1 MKKLKLKMIE
11 NLKIN
16 NINIKIC
23 NSTVKLIELT
33 SNIITEELNKGLC
46 IIPGGRTP
54 VKIFNYLSKFKQ
66 INSKSKLL
74 LSDDR
79 LVSIMSNN
87 SNYKMLFDNLK
98 ITFDDFSPL
107 SYNQEINEIGELKLE
122 QKITRIL
129 ENNILSCAFL
139 GVGSDGHTA
148 SLFPNKSQFESTQS
162 GFKIKNKEDD
172 FFRYTLSY
180 KSLMKFK
187 KIVFIISGNEKN
199 EALKQLFF
207 KENNFNKYPFHKLAI
222 EHPNVL
228 IICDNKAAKNIG

>member
-1 MKKLKLKMIE
+1 MKKLKLKMNE
-11 NLKIN
+11 NLNIN

-23 NSTVKLIELT
+23 NSTIKLIELT

-54 VKIFNYLSKFKQ
+54 IKIFNHLSKFNQ

-79 LVSIMSNN
+79 LVSIKSNN

-98 ITFDDFSPL
+98 TTFDDFPPL

-129 ENNILSCAFL
+129 DNNILSCAFL

-199 EALKQLFF
+199 ESLKQLFF

-228 IICDNKAAKNIG
+228 IICDNKAAKYIG

>member
-1 MKKLKLKMIE
+1 MKKLKLKMIK
-11 NLKIN
+11 NLNIN

-23 NSTVKLIELT
+23 NSTIKLIELT

-54 VKIFNYLSKFKQ
+54 IKIFNHLSKFKQ

-79 LVSIMSNN
+79 LVSITSNN

-98 ITFDDFSPL
+98 TTFDDFSPL

-129 ENNILSCAFL
+129 DDNILSCAFL
-139 GVGSDGHTA
+139 GVGCDGHTA
-148 SLFPNKSQFESTQS
+148 SLFPNNSQFESTQS
-162 GFKIKNKEDD
+162 GFIIKNEEDD
-172 FFRYTLSY
+172 FYRYTLSY
-180 KSLMKFK
+180 KSLIKFK

-207 KENNFNKYPFHKLAI
+207 KESNFNKYPFHKLAI

>member
-1 MKKLKLKMIE
+1 MIE

-107 SYNQEINEIGELKLE
+107 SYNQEINEIGELK
-122 QKITRIL
+122 
-129 ENNILSCAFL
+129 
-139 GVGSDGHTA
+139 
-148 SLFPNKSQFESTQS
+148 
-162 GFKIKNKEDD
+162 FKIC
-172 FFRYTLSY
+172 
-180 KSLMKFK
+180 
-187 KIVFIISGNEKN
+187 
-199 EALKQLFF
+199 Q
-207 KENNFNKYPFHKLAI
+207 
-222 EHPNVL
+222 
-228 IICDNKAAKNIG
+228 

>member
-1 MKKLKLKMIE
+1 MKNLKLKMIE

-23 NSTVKLIELT
+23 DSTIKLIELA
-33 SNIITEELNKGLC
+33 SNIITEELNNGLC
-46 IIPGGRTP
+46 ILPGGRTP
-54 VKIFNYLSKFKQ
+54 IKIFNHLSKFKL
-66 INSKSKLL
+66 IKSKSKLL

-79 LVSIMSNN
+79 LVSIKSNN

-98 ITFDDFSPL
+98 TTFDDFFPL

-122 QKITRIL
+122 QKITHIL
-129 ENNILSCAFL
+129 EDNILSCAFL

-162 GFKIKNKEDD
+162 GFKIKNKEDG
-172 FFRYTLSY
+172 FYRYTLSY

-199 EALKQLFF
+199 ESLKQLFF